1 MKIGKI
7 ILLVLGIALIALGV
21 KGLMDIPGQQAALDA
36 AVYLDKPV
44 ISPENEGKLVI
55 LHGKAEM
62 IAPAYDEELRMTIYS
77 I

>member
-36 AVYLDKPV
+36 AMYLDKPF

-55 LHGKAEM
+55 LQGKAEM
-62 IAPAYDEELRMTIYS
+62 IAPAYDE
-77 I
+77 

>member
-21 KGLMDIPGQQAALDA
+21 KGLMVIPGQQAALDA

-44 ISPENEGKLVI
+44 VAPENEGKRVI

-62 IAPAYDEELRMTIYS
+62 IAPA
-77 I
+77 